1 MNAIT
6 THIRNYQSTDKN
18 QCLAVFQSNCPQ
30 YFDVAEYAMFEK
42 WLDHQGNIDV
52 EYSSPTYNDSKLD
65 VYLVLCND
73 QNEIL
78 GCGGYYVL
86 KDESEARLAWGM
98 IHHNFHGEGHGRQLF
113 DYRERDILK
122 RFPDIKVTL
131 GTSQHTFQFY
141 EKMGMKV
148 VEVIPKGYGPD
159 LDQVNMEKY

>member
-1 MNAIT
+1 MS

-42 WLDHQGNIDV
+42 WLDHQGNNDV
-52 EYSSPTYNDSKLD
+52 EYSSPTYNDAKLD
-65 VYLVLCND
+65 VYLVLCNN

-98 IHHNFHGEGHGRQLF
+98 IHHDFHGEGHGRKLF
-113 DYRERDILK
+113 DFREKDIVS
-122 RFPDIKVTL
+122 RFPNIKITL
-131 GTSQHTFQFY
+131 GTSQYTFPFY

-148 VEVIPKGYGPD
+148 VEIIPQGYGPD